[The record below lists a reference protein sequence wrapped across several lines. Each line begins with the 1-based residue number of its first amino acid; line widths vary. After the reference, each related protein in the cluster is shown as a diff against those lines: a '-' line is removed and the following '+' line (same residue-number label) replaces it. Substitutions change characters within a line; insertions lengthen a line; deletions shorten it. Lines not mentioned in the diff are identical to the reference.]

1 MTFDTIDSA
10 LADLRAGKLIILL
23 DDEDREC
30 EGDLIGAAALVT
42 PATINFMVT
51 EARGAFIA
59 TFMPHGR
66 CESLGIGPM
75 GAVNDSFNQT
85 QFRVAVDAR
94 AGGSGS
100 SAPDR
105 ALTVNLLGSEG
116 TVAADFVQPGHVV
129 PIEAHPQGLAVR
141 RGHTEAGVA
150 LMKLAGFTP
159 PVAVDLEILDQS
171 GEMAKL
177 PALLDM
183 ARRFG
188 LKIITVA
195 SLVSHLDAGGNLG

>member
-1 MTFDTIDSA
+1 MFDSIEA
-10 LADLRAGKLIILL
+10 AIADLKAGRLIVLL

-42 PATINFMVT
+42 PDTINFMVT
-51 EARGAFIA
+51 QGRGAFIA

-66 CESLGIGPM
+66 CDVLGIGPM
-75 GAVNDSFNQT
+75 GQTNNSFNQT

-94 AGGSGS
+94 DGGSGS
-100 SAPDR
+100 SARDR
-105 ALTVNLLGSEG
+105 ALTVNLLGRPD

-129 PIEAHPQGLAVR
+129 PIEAHPQGLAAR

-150 LMKLAGFTP
+150 LMQLAGFHP
-159 PVAVDLEILDQS
+159 PVAVDLEILDED
-171 GEMAKL
+171 GEMAKK
-177 PALLDM
+177 PALVAF

-188 LKIITVA
+188 LKIITVE
-195 SLVSHLDAGGNLG
+195 SLVQHLKREGKVAV